1 MWSVQHNNV
10 EFFSIVQIVL
20 VQEKEKQFCEILGEP
35 CVLKKNCLLFPTHV
49 AYESQPLKSSFFPS
63 TMSHLLLLPLKS

>member
-10 EFFSIVQIVL
+10 KLFSIVQIVL
-20 VQEKEKQFCEILGEP
+20 VQEKEKQSCEILGEP

-49 AYESQPLKSSFFPS
+49 VFWVTAP
-63 TMSHLLLLPLKS
+63 